1 MTEKAADG
9 TTGTLLRQKMLGQMR
24 IAGLAERTQEIY
36 VGEIEQLAKHYNASP
51 ADLDADQLTDWVLS
65 GIERGLNP
73 ATTNITVAALKF
85 LYADTLGCPERV
97 TGLRARKRPRKL
109 PRHMTEEE
117 VERLIL
123 ATPDLRYRAAFVTAY
138 GAGLRISETVAIKVG
153 DIKSNEKLLHIPAG
167 KGGTE
172 RMAPLPD
179 EVIDYLRGFYKSIW
193 PQPATWLFCGASP
206 DRPMVKATLQG
217 AFRKARVRAGLSSR
231 YSFHCLRHSAA
242 THLHERGGD
251 MEVIRDALGHRRA
264 DTTREYARSTPRM
277 FEGLDHPVS
286 GFSVLRRMPR
296 RMNRS
301 VSTSMTSIEE
311 SLRRTR
317 IARLSRVNSS
327 RTLSIRK
334 ALPS

>member
-36 VGEIEQLAKHYNASP
+36 VGEIEQLAKHYKASP

-97 TGLRARKRPRKL
+97 TGLRARKRPRKM

-193 PQPATWLFCGASP
+193 PQPATWLFYGASP

-251 MEVIRDALGHRRA
+251 MEVIRDALGHRRT

-286 GFSVLRRMPR
+286 GFSVLR
-296 RMNRS
+296 N
-301 VSTSMTSIEE
+301 
-311 SLRRTR
+311 
-317 IARLSRVNSS
+317 
-327 RTLSIRK
+327 
-334 ALPS
+334 